1 MLLII
6 CYENVVNV
14 VFFFFFNKI
23 FDGFVLLMSVIASV
37 YNNLQ
42 ILVSK
47 FFVLSVLSAN
57 RITQMLTPWILSK
70 VPFSCHFSFSYIM
83 GLKISLSISMIYRT
97 INKGV
102 QNTLSL
108 RTMLSMNQWGE
119 MEEFFFF
126 FWCEMEE
133 FWIDW
138 ITFIASPSHITN
150 LYPCSTAFL
159 PTR

>member
-1 MLLII
+1 MLWRS
-6 CYENVVNV
+6 V
-14 VFFFFFNKI
+14 FFNKI

-37 YNNLQ
+37 YKNLQ

-70 VPFSCHFSFSYIM
+70 VPFSCHFSFSYII

-119 MEEFFFF
+119 MEEF
-126 FWCEMEE
+126 
-133 FWIDW
+133 WIDW

>member
-14 VFFFFFNKI
+14 VFFFCFFNKI

-70 VPFSCHFSFSYIM
+70 FPFSCHFSFSYIM

-97 INKGV
+97 INKGI

-108 RTMLSMNQWGE
+108 RTMLSMNQWG
-119 MEEFFFF
+119 
-126 FWCEMEE
+126 EMEE

>member
-1 MLLII
+1 MI
-6 CYENVVNV
+6 CYKNIVEVG
-14 VFFFFFNKI
+14 VFFFCLFIYLFINEI

-37 YNNLQ
+37 YDNLQ
-42 ILVSK
+42 ILVSQ

-70 VPFSCHFSFSYIM
+70 VPFSCHFSFSYII

-119 MEEFFFF
+119 MEEF
-126 FWCEMEE
+126 
-133 FWIDW
+133 WIDW